1 MQTDKDSYIEQETQR
16 IVTFWLSVGLIAGA
30 GVFILLSLLD
40 YLVTPE
46 NFVKF
51 LYYRIGA
58 AFLLIVLYLFNRK
71 VTNKLFRNVLIILT
85 VIIASSAV
93 EVMILSF
100 GGHQSIYYAGMI
112 ITVVFILGF
121 TSGNVKIAA
130 ASVAIVDLV
139 YFFPILFFDNITNIP
154 IFVSNTVFLFA
165 VSSTSLVWSVLRGN
179 GLRNQLSLQYDLAE
193 GKNKLEEYSGNLED
207 LVVKRTMELSASEQR
222 HRELFENANDGIAVI
237 DKNGIIVDVNKRF
250 CDTHGFGKN
259 VLAGTHF
266 GILEVKDNE
275 GEKEERMRR
284 IQSGES
290 FVYEATHY
298 KRDGSTILFEVS
310 SKAMNI
316 GGELYIQSF
325 YRDITEK
332 KQLQGQLL
340 QSQKMESVG
349 TLAGGIAHDFN
360 NIVAIILGHI
370 SLLNDCAGLDDKA
383 KQRVRIIENSARKAG
398 QIVSK
403 LMSFSRKASF
413 EILPVNLNNIIK
425 DTVELCETM
434 ARSRKVAIK
443 METGDNIPCIHGD
456 SNQMEQVLMN
466 LFVNAMDAMPDG
478 GTIII
483 RTEFVEIERNNHVHP
498 LLSSGKYILMRVTDT
513 GTGIPEEIKDK
524 IFNPFF
530 TTKEQGKGTGLG
542 LAMVYGI
549 VKEHK
554 GVLNVKSKTGKGTTF
569 EIYLPPSDAAI
580 HEIVKTSDHLLT
592 ANARILVV
600 DDEKDMLNF
609 MKEIIEGAGYKLL
622 AADNPYYALE
632 IFGEVAD
639 NIDLVITDIVMPL
652 MDGRKLIKHFKT
664 FKPAIKAIAI
674 SGYDAA
680 RNRGD
685 ADIDAF
691 ISKPFEKDSLLSA
704 IRKVLGAEL
713 PNPPLTKTIPP
724 IL

>member
-1 MQTDKDSYIEQETQR
+1 MIEKSIYLEEQFLKQSQ
-16 IVTFWLSVGLIAGA
+16 FWINRLLILGI
-30 GVFILLSLLD
+30 ILFLMLGFMD
-40 YLVTPE
+40 YFVTPE
-46 NFVKF
+46 NFRRF
-51 LYYRIGA
+51 LVYRLGISA
-58 AFLLIVLYLFNRK
+58 ILAFLCYLNNLKRSKYYQYIIITAIVTLPAATIELM
-71 VTNKLFRNVLIILT
+71 VLSL
-85 VIIASSAV
+85 
-93 EVMILSF
+93 
-100 GGHQSIYYAGMI
+100 GGHKSLYYAGMNLLI
-112 ITVVFILGF
+112 IAVLGTIPFNQSLAILLA
-121 TSGNVKIAA
+121 VIIY
-130 ASVAIVDLV
+130 VIYIV
-139 YFFPILFFDNITNIP
+139 PILLLDKITDFPYFLASNFFIFATFAIT
-154 IFVSNTVFLFA
+154 FA
-165 VSSTSLVWSVLRGN
+165 WRILIHKSILN
-179 GLRNQLSLQYDLAE
+179 ELSLKYDLEE
-193 GKNKLEEYSGNLED
+193 GKNKLEEYSGNLEG

-237 DKNGIIVDVNKRF
+237 DKNGTIVDVNKRF
-250 CDTHGFGKN
+250 CDIHGFGKN

-284 IQSGES
+284 IQGGES

-310 SKAMNI
+310 SKAINI
-316 GGELYIQSF
+316 GRELYIQSF

-483 RTEFVEIERNNHVHP
+483 GTEFVEIERNNHVHP
-498 LLSSGKYILMRVTDT
+498 LLSSGKYILMKVTDT

-580 HEIVKTSDHLLT
+580 YEIVKTSDHLLT

-600 DDEKDMLNF
+600 DDEKDILNF

>member
-1 MQTDKDSYIEQETQR
+1 MNKNQYVEQEILNYTK
-16 IVTFWLSVGLIAGA
+16 FWGSFGLLAGA
-30 GVFILLSLLD
+30 LVFVSLSGLD
-40 YLVTPE
+40 YFVAPE
-46 NFVKF
+46 NFYRF
-51 LYYRIGA
+51 ILYRVIC
-58 AFLLIVLYLFNRK
+58 AFLMVIMFFFNRRIASTLSLNVLYFIAAI
-71 VTNKLFRNVLIILT
+71 TTAIT
-85 VIIASSAV
+85 VEI
-93 EVMILSF
+93 MILSS
-100 GGHQSIYYAGMI
+100 GGHQSTYYAGIVLVI
-112 ITVVFILGF
+112 IFMLGF
-121 TSGNVKIAA
+121 IPLSLRM
-130 ASVAIVDLV
+130 SMLV
-139 YFFPILFFDNITNIP
+139 VPVVYSIYILPILILDNITNVP
-154 IFVSNTVFLFA
+154 VFINNNAFLLTTTMLA
-165 VSSTSLVWSVLRGN
+165 VAWRFLHQRSLISKLE
-179 GLRNQLSLQYDLAE
+179 LEYDLAE
-193 GKNKLEEYSGNLED
+193 GKNKLQEYSGNLEE

-310 SKAMNI
+310 SKAINI

-332 KQLQGQLL
+332 KQLQEQLL

-349 TLAGGIAHDFN
+349 TLTGGIAHDFN
-360 NIVAIILGHI
+360 NIIAIILGHI

-383 KQRVRIIENSARKAG
+383 KQRVRVIENSARKAG

-443 METGDNIPCIHGD
+443 METGDNIHHIHAD

-498 LLSSGKYILMRVTDT
+498 LLSSGKYILMKVTDT

-530 TTKEQGKGTGLG
+530 TTKGPGMGTGLG

-554 GVLNVKSKTGKGTTF
+554 GVLNVKSKTGKGTAF

-580 HEIVKTSDHLLT
+580 HELAKTSDYLLT

-622 AADNPYYALE
+622 IADNPYYALE

-680 RNRGD
+680 RNRND

>member
-121 TSGNVKIAA
+121 TSAAFKIAV
-130 ASVAIVDLV
+130 VAVSIVNFV

-154 IFVSNTVFLFA
+154 IFVSNTAFLFA
-165 VSSTSLVWSVLRGN
+165 VSSVSLVWSFLRKT
-179 GLRNQLSLQYDLAE
+179 GLRNQISLQYDLAE
-193 GKNKLEEYSGNLED
+193 GKNKLQEYSGNLEE

-237 DKNGIIVDVNKRF
+237 DKNGTIVDVNKRF
-250 CDTHGFGKN
+250 CDIHGFGKN

-284 IQSGES
+284 IQGGES

-483 RTEFVEIERNNHVHP
+483 GTEFVEIERNNHVHP

-632 IFGEVAD
+632 IFGEVAN

-713 PNPPLTKTIPP
+713 PNPPLTKTIPH

>member
-1 MQTDKDSYIEQETQR
+1 MNKNQYVEQEILNYTK
-16 IVTFWLSVGLIAGA
+16 FWGSFGLLAGA
-30 GVFILLSLLD
+30 LVFVSLSGLD
-40 YLVTPE
+40 YFVAPE
-46 NFVKF
+46 NFYKF
-51 LYYRIGA
+51 ILYRVIC
-58 AFLLIVLYLFNRK
+58 AFLMVIMFFFNRRIASTLSLNVLYFIAAI
-71 VTNKLFRNVLIILT
+71 TTAIT
-85 VIIASSAV
+85 VEI
-93 EVMILSF
+93 MILSS
-100 GGHQSIYYAGMI
+100 GGHQSTYYAGIVLVI
-112 ITVVFILGF
+112 IFMLGF
-121 TSGNVKIAA
+121 IPLSLRM
-130 ASVAIVDLV
+130 SMLV
-139 YFFPILFFDNITNIP
+139 VPVVYSIYILPILILDNITNVP
-154 IFVSNTVFLFA
+154 VFINNNAFLLTTTMLA
-165 VSSTSLVWSVLRGN
+165 VAWRFLHQQSLISKLE
-179 GLRNQLSLQYDLAE
+179 LEYDLAE

-237 DKNGIIVDVNKRF
+237 DKNRIIVDVNKRF

-310 SKAMNI
+310 SKAINI

-349 TLAGGIAHDFN
+349 TLTGGIAHDFN

-370 SLLNDCAGLDDKA
+370 SLLNDSAGLDDKA

-403 LMSFSRKASF
+403 LMSFSRTASF

-443 METGDNIPCIHGD
+443 METGDNIPHIHAD

-483 RTEFVEIERNNHVHP
+483 GTEFVEIERNNHVHP
-498 LLSSGKYILMRVTDT
+498 LLSSGKYILIKVTDT

-530 TTKEQGKGTGLG
+530 TTKGPGKGTGLG

-592 ANARILVV
+592 AARILVV

-680 RNRGD
+680 RNRED

-713 PNPPLTKTIPP
+713 PNPPLTKTIPH

>member
-1 MQTDKDSYIEQETQR
+1 MIEKSIYLEEQFLKQSQ
-16 IVTFWLSVGLIAGA
+16 FWINRLLILGI
-30 GVFILLSLLD
+30 ILFLMLGFMD
-40 YLVTPE
+40 YFVTPE
-46 NFVKF
+46 NFRRF
-51 LYYRIGA
+51 LVYRLGISA
-58 AFLLIVLYLFNRK
+58 ILAFLCYLNNLKRSKYYQYIIITAIVTLPAATIELM
-71 VTNKLFRNVLIILT
+71 VLSL
-85 VIIASSAV
+85 
-93 EVMILSF
+93 
-100 GGHQSIYYAGMI
+100 GGHKSLYYAGMNLLI
-112 ITVVFILGF
+112 IAVLGTIPFNQSLAILLA
-121 TSGNVKIAA
+121 VIIY
-130 ASVAIVDLV
+130 VIYIV
-139 YFFPILFFDNITNIP
+139 PILLLDKITDFPYFLASNFFIFATFAIT
-154 IFVSNTVFLFA
+154 FA
-165 VSSTSLVWSVLRGN
+165 WRILIHKSILN
-179 GLRNQLSLQYDLAE
+179 ELSLKYDLEE
-193 GKNKLEEYSGNLED
+193 GKNKLEEYSGNLEG

-237 DKNGIIVDVNKRF
+237 DKNGTIVDVNKRF
-250 CDTHGFGKN
+250 CDIHGFGKN

-290 FVYEATHY
+290 FVYEAAHY

-310 SKAMNI
+310 SKAINI

-434 ARSRKVAIK
+434 ARSRRVAIK
-443 METGDNIPCIHGD
+443 METGDNIPHIHAD

-483 RTEFVEIERNNHVHP
+483 GTEFVEIERNNHVHP
-498 LLSSGKYILMRVTDT
+498 LLSSGKYILIKVTDT

-530 TTKEQGKGTGLG
+530 TTKGPGKGTGLG

-580 HEIVKTSDHLLT
+580 HEVVKTSNHLLT

-680 RNRGD
+680 RNRED

-713 PNPPLTKTIPP
+713 PNPPLTKTIPH

>member
-250 CDTHGFGKN
+250 CDIHGFGKN

-290 FVYEATHY
+290 FVYEAAHY

-498 LLSSGKYILMRVTDT
+498 LLSSGKYILMKVTDT

>member
-1 MQTDKDSYIEQETQR
+1 M
-16 IVTFWLSVGLIAGA
+16 
-30 GVFILLSLLD
+30 D
-40 YLVTPE
+40 YFVTPE
-46 NFVKF
+46 NFRRF
-51 LYYRIGA
+51 LVYRLGISA
-58 AFLLIVLYLFNRK
+58 ILAFLCYLNNLKRSKYYQYIIITAIVTLPAATIELM
-71 VTNKLFRNVLIILT
+71 VLSL
-85 VIIASSAV
+85 
-93 EVMILSF
+93 
-100 GGHQSIYYAGMI
+100 GGHKSLYYAGMNLLI
-112 ITVVFILGF
+112 IAVLGTIPFNQSLAILLA
-121 TSGNVKIAA
+121 VIIY
-130 ASVAIVDLV
+130 VIYIV
-139 YFFPILFFDNITNIP
+139 PILLLDKITDFPYFLASNFFIFATFAIT
-154 IFVSNTVFLFA
+154 FA
-165 VSSTSLVWSVLRGN
+165 WRILIHKSILN
-179 GLRNQLSLQYDLAE
+179 ELSLKYDLEE
-193 GKNKLEEYSGNLED
+193 GKNKLEEYSGNLEG

-250 CDTHGFGKN
+250 CDIHGFGKN

-483 RTEFVEIERNNHVHP
+483 GTEFVEIERNNHVHP
-498 LLSSGKYILMRVTDT
+498 LLSSGKYILIKVTDT

-530 TTKEQGKGTGLG
+530 TTKGPGMGTGLG

-580 HEIVKTSDHLLT
+580 HEVVKTSNHLLT

-713 PNPPLTKTIPP
+713 PNPPLTKTIPH

>member
-1 MQTDKDSYIEQETQR
+1 MIEKSIYLEEQFLKQSQ
-16 IVTFWLSVGLIAGA
+16 FWINRLLILGI
-30 GVFILLSLLD
+30 ILFLMLGFMD
-40 YLVTPE
+40 YFVTPE
-46 NFVKF
+46 NFRRF
-51 LYYRIGA
+51 LVYRLGISA
-58 AFLLIVLYLFNRK
+58 ILAFLCYLNNLKRSKYYQYIIITAIVTLPAATIELM
-71 VTNKLFRNVLIILT
+71 VLSL
-85 VIIASSAV
+85 
-93 EVMILSF
+93 
-100 GGHQSIYYAGMI
+100 GGHKSLYYAGMNLLI
-112 ITVVFILGF
+112 IAVLGTIPFNQSLAILLA
-121 TSGNVKIAA
+121 VIIY
-130 ASVAIVDLV
+130 VIYIV
-139 YFFPILFFDNITNIP
+139 PILLLDKITDFPYFLASNFFIFATFAIT
-154 IFVSNTVFLFA
+154 FA
-165 VSSTSLVWSVLRGN
+165 WRILIHKSILN
-179 GLRNQLSLQYDLAE
+179 ELSLKYDLEE
-193 GKNKLEEYSGNLED
+193 GKNKLEEYSGNLEG

-237 DKNGIIVDVNKRF
+237 DKNGTIVDVNKRF
-250 CDTHGFGKN
+250 CDIHGFGKN

-290 FVYEATHY
+290 FVYEAAHY

-434 ARSRKVAIK
+434 ARSRRVAIK
-443 METGDNIPCIHGD
+443 METGDNIPYIHAD

-483 RTEFVEIERNNHVHP
+483 GTEFVEIERNNHVHP
-498 LLSSGKYILMRVTDT
+498 LLSSGKYILMKVTDT

-680 RNRGD
+680 RNRGM
-685 ADIDAF
+685 
-691 ISKPFEKDSLLSA
+691 
-704 IRKVLGAEL
+704 R
-713 PNPPLTKTIPP
+713 T
-724 IL
+724 

>member
-1 MQTDKDSYIEQETQR
+1 MQTDKDSYIEQETQK

-46 NFVKF
+46 NFVRF

-71 VTNKLFRNVLIILT
+71 ITTKFYRNVLIILT

-93 EVMILSF
+93 EVMVLSF

-130 ASVAIVDLV
+130 ASVAIVDLI

-154 IFVSNTVFLFA
+154 IFVSNTVFLLA
-165 VSSTSLVWSVLRGN
+165 VSSTSLVWSFLREN
-179 GLRNQLSLQYDLAE
+179 GLRNQISLQYDLAE

-250 CDTHGFGKN
+250 YDIHGFGKN

-310 SKAMNI
+310 SKAINI

-349 TLAGGIAHDFN
+349 TLTGGIAHDFN

-370 SLLNDCAGLDDKA
+370 SLLNDSAGLDDKA

-403 LMSFSRKASF
+403 LMSFSRTASF

-443 METGDNIPCIHGD
+443 METGDNIPHIHAD

-478 GTIII
+478 GTIIVG
-483 RTEFVEIERNNHVHP
+483 TEFVEIERNNHVHP
-498 LLSSGKYILMRVTDT
+498 LLSSGKYILIKVTDT
-513 GTGIPEEIKDK
+513 GIGIPEEIKDK

-530 TTKEQGKGTGLG
+530 TTKGPGKGTGLG

-580 HEIVKTSDHLLT
+580 HEVAKTSDHLLT

-680 RNRGD
+680 RNRED

-713 PNPPLTKTIPP
+713 PNPPLTKTIPH

>member
-1 MQTDKDSYIEQETQR
+1 MNKNQYVEQEILNYTK
-16 IVTFWLSVGLIAGA
+16 FWGSFGLLAGA
-30 GVFILLSLLD
+30 LVFVSLSGLD
-40 YLVTPE
+40 YFVAPE
-46 NFVKF
+46 NFYKF
-51 LYYRIGA
+51 ILYRVIC
-58 AFLLIVLYLFNRK
+58 AFLMIIMFFFNRRIASTLSLNVLYFIAAI
-71 VTNKLFRNVLIILT
+71 TTAIT
-85 VIIASSAV
+85 VEI
-93 EVMILSF
+93 MILSS
-100 GGHQSIYYAGMI
+100 GGHQSTYYAGIVLVI
-112 ITVVFILGF
+112 IFMLGF
-121 TSGNVKIAA
+121 IPLSLRM
-130 ASVAIVDLV
+130 SMLV
-139 YFFPILFFDNITNIP
+139 VPVVYSIYILPILIFDNITNVP
-154 IFVSNTVFLFA
+154 VFINNNAFLLTTTMLA
-165 VSSTSLVWSVLRGN
+165 VAWRFLHQRSLISKLE
-179 GLRNQLSLQYDLAE
+179 LEYDLAE
-193 GKNKLEEYSGNLED
+193 GKNKLEEYSGNLEG

-310 SKAMNI
+310 SKAINI

-370 SLLNDCAGLDDKA
+370 SLLNDSAGLDDKA

-443 METGDNIPCIHGD
+443 METGDNIPHIHAD

-483 RTEFVEIERNNHVHP
+483 GTEFVEIERNNHVHP
-498 LLSSGKYILMRVTDT
+498 LLSSGKYILIKVTDT
-513 GTGIPEEIKDK
+513 GIGIPEEIKDK

-530 TTKEQGKGTGLG
+530 TTKGPGKGTGLG

-580 HEIVKTSDHLLT
+580 HEVAKTSDHLLT

-680 RNRGD
+680 RNRED

-704 IRKVLGAEL
+704 IRKVLGAEF
-713 PNPPLTKTIPP
+713 PNPPLTKTIPH

>member
-1 MQTDKDSYIEQETQR
+1 MIEKSIYLEEQFLKQSQ
-16 IVTFWLSVGLIAGA
+16 FWINRLLILGI
-30 GVFILLSLLD
+30 ILFLMLGFMD
-40 YLVTPE
+40 YFVTPE
-46 NFVKF
+46 NFRRF
-51 LYYRIGA
+51 LVYRLGISA
-58 AFLLIVLYLFNRK
+58 ILAFLCYLNNLKRSKYYQYIIITAIVTLPAATIELM
-71 VTNKLFRNVLIILT
+71 VLSL
-85 VIIASSAV
+85 
-93 EVMILSF
+93 
-100 GGHQSIYYAGMI
+100 GGHKSLYYAGMNLLI
-112 ITVVFILGF
+112 IAVLGTIPFNQSLAILLA
-121 TSGNVKIAA
+121 VIIY
-130 ASVAIVDLV
+130 VIYIV
-139 YFFPILFFDNITNIP
+139 PILLLDKITDFPYFLASNFFIFATFAIT
-154 IFVSNTVFLFA
+154 FA
-165 VSSTSLVWSVLRGN
+165 WRILIHKSILN
-179 GLRNQLSLQYDLAE
+179 ELSLKYDLEE
-193 GKNKLEEYSGNLED
+193 GKNKLEEYSGNLEG

-237 DKNGIIVDVNKRF
+237 DKNGTIVDVNKRF
-250 CDTHGFGKN
+250 CDIHGFGKN

-290 FVYEATHY
+290 FVYEAAHY

-310 SKAMNI
+310 SKAINI

-498 LLSSGKYILMRVTDT
+498 LLSSGKYILIKVTDT

-530 TTKEQGKGTGLG
+530 TTKGPGKGTGLG

-580 HEIVKTSDHLLT
+580 HEVVKTSNHLLT

-680 RNRGD
+680 RNRED

-713 PNPPLTKTIPP
+713 PNPPLTKTIPH

>member
-1 MQTDKDSYIEQETQR
+1 MNKNQYVEQEILNYTK
-16 IVTFWLSVGLIAGA
+16 FWGSFGLLAGA
-30 GVFILLSLLD
+30 LVFVSLSGLD
-40 YLVTPE
+40 YFVAPE
-46 NFVKF
+46 NFYKF
-51 LYYRIGA
+51 ILYRVIC
-58 AFLLIVLYLFNRK
+58 AFLMVIMFFFNRRIASTLSLNVLYFIAAI
-71 VTNKLFRNVLIILT
+71 TTAIT
-85 VIIASSAV
+85 VEI
-93 EVMILSF
+93 MILST
-100 GGHQSIYYAGMI
+100 GGHQSTYYAGIVLVI
-112 ITVVFILGF
+112 IFMLGF
-121 TSGNVKIAA
+121 IPLSLRM
-130 ASVAIVDLV
+130 SMLV
-139 YFFPILFFDNITNIP
+139 VPVVYSIYILPILILDNITNVP
-154 IFVSNTVFLFA
+154 VFINNNAFLLTTTMLA
-165 VSSTSLVWSVLRGN
+165 VAWRFLHQQSLISKLE
-179 GLRNQLSLQYDLAE
+179 LEYDLAE

-237 DKNGIIVDVNKRF
+237 DKNRIIVDVNKRF

-310 SKAMNI
+310 SKAINI

-349 TLAGGIAHDFN
+349 TLTGGIAHDFN

-370 SLLNDCAGLDDKA
+370 SLLNDSAGLDDKA

-403 LMSFSRKASF
+403 LMSFSRTASF

-443 METGDNIPCIHGD
+443 METGDNIPHIHAD

-483 RTEFVEIERNNHVHP
+483 GTEFVEIERNNHVHP
-498 LLSSGKYILMRVTDT
+498 LLSSGKYILIKVTDT

-530 TTKEQGKGTGLG
+530 TTKGPGKGTGLG

-580 HEIVKTSDHLLT
+580 HEVPKTSDHLLT
-592 ANARILVV
+592 ASARILVV

-680 RNRGD
+680 RNRED

-713 PNPPLTKTIPP
+713 PNPPLTKTIPH

>member
-1 MQTDKDSYIEQETQR
+1 MQTDKDSYIEQETQK
-16 IVTFWLSVGLIAGA
+16 IVKFWLSAGLIGGA

-40 YLVTPE
+40 YIVTPE
-46 NFVKF
+46 NFVRF

-58 AFLLIVLYLFNRK
+58 AFLLTVLHLFNRQ

-121 TSGNVKIAA
+121 TSAAFKIAV
-130 ASVAIVDLV
+130 VAVSIVNFV

-154 IFVSNTVFLFA
+154 IFVSNTAFLFA
-165 VSSTSLVWSVLRGN
+165 VSSVSLVWSFLRKT
-179 GLRNQLSLQYDLAE
+179 GLRNQISLQYDLAE
-193 GKNKLEEYSGNLED
+193 GKNKLQEYSGNLEE

-250 CDTHGFGKN
+250 CDVHGFGKN

-310 SKAMNI
+310 SKAINI

-483 RTEFVEIERNNHVHP
+483 GTEFVEIERNNHVHP

-580 HEIVKTSDHLLT
+580 YEIVKTSDHLLT

>member
-1 MQTDKDSYIEQETQR
+1 MIEKSIYLEEQFLKQSQ
-16 IVTFWLSVGLIAGA
+16 FWINRLLILGI
-30 GVFILLSLLD
+30 ILFLMLGFMD
-40 YLVTPE
+40 YFVTPE
-46 NFVKF
+46 NFRRF
-51 LYYRIGA
+51 LVYRLWISA
-58 AFLLIVLYLFNRK
+58 ILAFLCYLNNLKRSKYYQYIIITAIVTLPAATIELM
-71 VTNKLFRNVLIILT
+71 VLSL
-85 VIIASSAV
+85 
-93 EVMILSF
+93 
-100 GGHQSIYYAGMI
+100 GGHKSLYYAGMNLLI
-112 ITVVFILGF
+112 IAVLGTIPFNQSLAILLA
-121 TSGNVKIAA
+121 VIIY
-130 ASVAIVDLV
+130 VIYIV
-139 YFFPILFFDNITNIP
+139 PILLLDKITDFPYFLASNFFIFATFAIT
-154 IFVSNTVFLFA
+154 FA
-165 VSSTSLVWSVLRGN
+165 WRILIHKSILKE
-179 GLRNQLSLQYDLAE
+179 LSLKYDLEE
-193 GKNKLEEYSGNLED
+193 GKNKLEEYSGNLEG

-237 DKNGIIVDVNKRF
+237 DKNGTIVDVNKRF
-250 CDTHGFGKN
+250 CDIHGFGKN

-284 IQSGES
+284 IQNGES
-290 FVYEATHY
+290 FVYEAAHY

-310 SKAMNI
+310 SKAINI

-325 YRDITEK
+325 YRDITDK

-383 KQRVRIIENSARKAG
+383 KQRVQVIENSARKAG

-483 RTEFVEIERNNHVHP
+483 GTEFVEIERNNHVHP

-580 HEIVKTSDHLLT
+580 YEIVKTSDHLLT

-600 DDEKDMLNF
+600 DDEKDILNF

-680 RNRGD
+680 RNRED

-713 PNPPLTKTIPP
+713 PNPPLTKTIPH

>member
-1 MQTDKDSYIEQETQR
+1 MSREEYINTSYDKYLYYWSN
-16 IVTFWLSVGLIAGA
+16 LSIGVGCF
-30 GVFILLSLLD
+30 VVLSLAPLD
-40 YLVTPE
+40 YFASPV
-46 NFVKF
+46 NFKTF
-51 LYYRIGA
+51 LYYRITV
-58 AFLLIVLYLFNRK
+58 VLFFIIIYFFNRK
-71 VTNKLFRNVLIILT
+71 KINRAYQSALSVLTGTI
-85 VIIASSAV
+85 VAAMIA
-93 EVMILSF
+93 VMIAKF
-100 GGHQSIYYAGMI
+100 DGHQSVYFAG
-112 ITVVFILGF
+112 FILLIIYVFGLIPF
-121 TSGNVKIAA
+121 TVKIGLIAF
-130 ASVAIVDLV
+130 SLIYLT
-139 YFFPILFFDNITNIP
+139 YLLPILIYDTIINKPFFISSNIFILSCAATLL
-154 IFVSNTVFLFA
+154 LF
-165 VSSTSLVWSVLRGN
+165 RY
-179 GLRNQLSLQYDLAE
+179 LSHTRLINEFGLQYDLAE
-193 GKNKLEEYSGNLED
+193 GKNKLQEYSGNLEE

-237 DKNGIIVDVNKRF
+237 DKNGTIVDVNKRF
-250 CDTHGFGKN
+250 CDIHGFGKN

-284 IQSGES
+284 IQGGES

-483 RTEFVEIERNNHVHP
+483 GTEFVEIERNNHVHP
-498 LLSSGKYILMRVTDT
+498 LLSSGKYILMKVTDT

-632 IFGEVAD
+632 IFGEVAN

-713 PNPPLTKTIPP
+713 PNPPLTKTIPH